1 MSEMTAGRAD
11 ASIPMTARVR
21 DFALRYG
28 FNIILLAVFAFFAL
42 TAPRFLDLT
51 NLISLLHAAA
61 PMMVIASGLAVV
73 VMTGKLDISVGSVAF
88 LTASIGA
95 LLIVRSD
102 VHPVLA
108 VAVMLV
114 VGLLIG
120 ALNGFIITVL
130 RVNPL
135 ITSMAMM
142 IALRGVAL
150 ELTQS
155 TNVALP
161 VELRRLGNAQVGPVF
176 VDILIALGIMVLV
189 HVLITR
195 TQFGRQVMAIG
206 NDAGAA
212 SRLGVRI
219 DRVTFL
225 TFVLSA
231 FLATIG
237 GILTVLQVGAVSRSI
252 GSGYEFVAMS
262 VVIIGGISLFGGEGS
277 ILPGVLRG
285 VLILEIIR
293 NGLNHL
299 AVDPYAYR
307 FVNGAIIFIAMYADS
322 LRQRL
327 PTWVRVYDYDE
338 EDAAPSD
345 QGSPEDEHA
354 RAKKRKEAPT
364 RPPPSTPDDE

>member
-1 MSEMTAGRAD
+1 MTTSRAHTSTPMA
-11 ASIPMTARVR
+11 ASVR
-21 DFALRYG
+21 DFTLRYG
-28 FNIILLAVFAFFAL
+28 FNIILVAVFVFFAL
-42 TAPRFLDLT
+42 TAPRFLALT

-88 LTASIGA
+88 LTASIGT
-95 LLIVRSD
+95 LLIVD
-102 VHPVLA
+102 EGFQPVAALA
-108 VAVMLV
+108 IMLL
-114 VGLLIG
+114 VGTLIG

-135 ITSMAMM
+135 ITTLAMM
-142 IALRGVAL
+142 VALRGVAL

-155 TNVALP
+155 TNIALP
-161 VELRRLGNAQVGPVF
+161 VELRRLGNVQIGPVF
-176 VDILIALGIMVLV
+176 VDILIALGIMLLV

-195 TQFGRQVMAIG
+195 AQFGRQIMAIG
-206 NDAGAA
+206 NDSDAA
-212 SRLGVRI
+212 ARLGVRV

-225 TFVLSA
+225 AFVLSA

-252 GSGYEFVAMS
+252 GNGYEFVAMS

-293 NGLNHL
+293 NGLNQL

-322 LRQRL
+322 LRSRL
-327 PTWVRVYDYDE
+327 PTWVRVYDDE
-338 EDAAPSD
+338 EDEIPDTSPD
-345 QGSPEDEHA
+345 QASLGSEHA
-354 RAKKRKEAPT
+354 GAPARKEAS
-364 RPPPSTPDDE
+364 RPPPRTPDDE

>member
-1 MSEMTAGRAD
+1 MAAT
-11 ASIPMTARVR
+11 VR
-21 DFALRYG
+21 DFTLRYG
-28 FNIILLAVFAFFAL
+28 FNIILVAVFVFFAL
-42 TAPRFLDLT
+42 TAPRFLALT

-88 LTASIGA
+88 LTASIGT
-95 LLIVRSD
+95 LLIVD
-102 VHPVLA
+102 EGFHPVAALA
-108 VAVMLV
+108 IMLL
-114 VGLLIG
+114 VGTLIG

-135 ITSMAMM
+135 ITTLAMM

-155 TNVALP
+155 TNIALP
-161 VELRRLGNAQVGPVF
+161 VELRRLGNVQIGPVF
-176 VDILIALGIMVLV
+176 VDILIALGIMLLV

-195 TQFGRQVMAIG
+195 AQFGRQIMAIG
-206 NDAGAA
+206 NDSDAA
-212 SRLGVRI
+212 ARLGVRV

-225 TFVLSA
+225 AFVLSA

-252 GSGYEFVAMS
+252 GNGYEFVAMS

-293 NGLNHL
+293 NGLNQL

-322 LRQRL
+322 LRSRL
-327 PTWVRVYDYDE
+327 PTWVRVYDDE
-338 EDAAPSD
+338 EDEGSDTSPD
-345 QGSPEDEHA
+345 QGSPEAEHA
-354 RAKKRKEAPT
+354 GAQARKEAS
-364 RPPPSTPDDE
+364 RPPPRTPDDE